1 MDELRSKEGR
11 KAAIV
16 AIIANCFLTT
26 FNIIIGIMSGSYALI
41 SEGAHTLS
49 DIITTI
55 VAYAGFK
62 IGQKPADEEHPI
74 GHGRAEAISGLV
86 IVLFLAMVAY
96 EIMSGAVEKILN
108 PTLITVPDT
117 FAAIMA
123 VFGILVNFSVSE
135 YIINIGKKIKSPAII
150 ADGQHQKTDIFSSVA
165 VLVGV
170 IVSNIGY
177 PILDPIIGLVIGFL
191 ILKTAYDIGK
201 ANLDNIMGKLPSQEF
216 LDKIKEIADNTPPAQ
231 EAHNIKVDY
240 LGSYA
245 VVTLHVKLD
254 GSLTLDETHEIVHQV
269 QDNIIREMPEV
280 KYVMVHACPIGLQYD
295 HDQEIDKIN

>member
-1 MDELRSKEGR
+1 MDEFRSKAGK
-11 KAAIV
+11 KAVMV
-16 AIIANCFLTT
+16 AILANCFLTV
-26 FNIIIGIMSGSYALI
+26 FNIIIGLLSGSYALI

-49 DIITTI
+49 DIVTSI

-74 GHGRAEAISGLV
+74 GHGRAEAISGLI

-96 EIMSGAVEKILN
+96 EIMSGAIVKILN
-108 PTLITVPDT
+108 PAAITIPNTL
-117 FAAIMA
+117 AAIMA
-123 VFGILVNFSVSE
+123 FFGIIINYSVSE
-135 YIINIGKKIKSPAII
+135 YIINIGKEIKSPAII

-165 VLVGV
+165 VLLGV

-177 PILDPIIGLVIGFL
+177 PILDPFIGLIIGFL
-191 ILKTAYDIGK
+191 ILKTAYEIGK
-201 ANLDNIMGKLPSQEF
+201 SNLDNIMGKVPSQEF
-216 LDKIKEIADNTPPAQ
+216 IDRIKEIADNTPPAQ

-245 VVTLHVKLD
+245 LVTLHVKLD
-254 GSLTLDETHEIVHQV
+254 GNLTLNETHEIVHQV
-269 QDNIIREMPEV
+269 QDNIIKEIPEV

-295 HDQEIDKIN
+295 HDQEIDKY